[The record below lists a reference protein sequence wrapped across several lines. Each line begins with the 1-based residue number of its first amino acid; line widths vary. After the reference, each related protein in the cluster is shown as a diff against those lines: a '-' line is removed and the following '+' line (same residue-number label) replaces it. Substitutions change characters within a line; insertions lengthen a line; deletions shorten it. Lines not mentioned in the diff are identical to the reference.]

1 MKLLDYFN
9 ADYIADLALVENDEG
24 DTQSIKTILQI
35 GNLSQRVEKINDE
48 RLINFI
54 FSNHVLMF
62 LDQTIS
68 FYLGFAYEN
77 FKKNYDFKNQL
88 SGDRI
93 LDPEGWLTSSLPI
106 IFKRLENKTYINRNY
121 NNNTHHRSLQIIFKK
136 ICRKKLE
143 ESACVIIQELE
154 KISTI
159 FGYYDFRK
167 AYISVIAMDQDLRH
181 YLDSN
186 TNEKEFTTTFFQA
199 LWMELFK
206 QGLIN
211 KDKLY
216 FLNYLQAKN
225 IHSYRYGIPFQQE
238 DIFFDNTISENKE
251 FKNLY
256 EQFIFN
262 KNNNNNYIY

>member
-9 ADYIADLALVENDEG
+9 ADYIADLALVENEG
-24 DTQSIKTILQI
+24 TTQSIKSILQI
-35 GNLSQRVEKINDE
+35 GNLSERVEKINDE

-88 SGDRI
+88 LGVRI
-93 LDPEGWLTSSLPI
+93 LDPEHWLTSSLPI

-121 NNNTHHRSLQIIFKK
+121 NTDIHRRNLEIIIKK
-136 ICRKKLE
+136 ICCKKLE

-154 KISTI
+154 KISKI

-167 AYISVIAMDQDLRH
+167 AYISAIAMDQDLRN
-181 YLDSN
+181 YLDNN
-186 TNEKEFTTTFFQA
+186 TNERVFTITFFQA
-199 LWMELFK
+199 LWMELFTK
-206 QGLIN
+206 GLID

-225 IHSYRYGIPFQQE
+225 IHSYRDGIPFQPE
-238 DIFFDNTISENKE
+238 DIFFDNTISENRE

-256 EQFIFN
+256 EQFIYN
-262 KNNNNNYIY
+262 KNNNSNYIY

>member
-9 ADYIADLALVENDEG
+9 SNYIADLALVENFG
-24 DTQSIKTILQI
+24 TTQSIKSILQN
-35 GNLSQRVEKINDE
+35 GDLSERVEKINDE
-48 RLINFI
+48 RLVNFI

-68 FYLGFAYEN
+68 FYLSFAYEN

-93 LDPEGWLTSSLPI
+93 LDPERWLASSLPI

-121 NNNTHHRSLQIIFKK
+121 NNNTHHRNLQIIFKK
-136 ICRKKLE
+136 ICHKKLE

-154 KISTI
+154 KISKI
-159 FGYYDFRK
+159 FGYYDFKK

-186 TNEKEFTTTFFQA
+186 TNEKEFTITFFQA

-206 QGLIN
+206 QGLID

-216 FLNYLQAKN
+216 FLNYLYAKD
-225 IHSYRYGIPFQQE
+225 IHSYRDGIPFRRE
-238 DIFFDNTISENKE
+238 DVFFDNSISENTE
-251 FKNLY
+251 FRDLY
-256 EQFIFN
+256 QRFIDN
-262 KNNNNNYIY
+262 KNNNYIY

>member
-9 ADYIADLALVENDEG
+9 TDYIADLALVENLG
-24 DTQSIKTILQI
+24 DTQSIKSILQQ
-35 GNLSQRVEKINDE
+35 GDLSERVEKISDE
-48 RLINFI
+48 RLIDFI

-68 FYLGFAYEN
+68 FYLDFAYES
-77 FKKNYDFKNQL
+77 FRRQYEFKNQL
-88 SGDRI
+88 LGSRI
-93 LDPEGWLTSSLPI
+93 LNRNCWLTTSLPI

-121 NNNTHHRSLQIIFKK
+121 NTDTHRKNLETILKK
-136 ICRKKLE
+136 ICCKKLK

-154 KISTI
+154 KISKI

-186 TNEKEFTTTFFQA
+186 TNEQVFTITFFQA

-206 QGLIN
+206 QSLID

-225 IHSYRYGIPFQQE
+225 IYAYRHGIPFKPE
-238 DIFFDNTISENKE
+238 DIFFDNTISENRE
-251 FKNLY
+251 FKNRY
-256 EQFIFN
+256 EQFIYN
-262 KNNNNNYIY
+262 KNSNSNYIY

>member
-9 ADYIADLALVENDEG
+9 TDYIADLALVENLG
-24 DTQSIKTILQI
+24 TTQSIKTILRD
-35 GNLSQRVEKINDE
+35 GNLFERVENINDE

-68 FYLGFAYEN
+68 YYLDFTYEI
-77 FKKNYDFKNQL
+77 FIKQYDFKNQL
-88 SGDRI
+88 LGSRI
-93 LDPEGWLTSSLPI
+93 LNRNSWLKSSLPI

-121 NNNTHHRSLQIIFKK
+121 NTDLHNRNLEMILKK

-154 KISTI
+154 KISKI
-159 FGYYDFRK
+159 FGFYDFRK
-167 AYISVIAMDQDLRH
+167 AYVSVIAMDQDLRH
-181 YLDSN
+181 YLDN
-186 TNEKEFTTTFFQA
+186 DNNEQILTTTFFQA

-206 QGLIN
+206 QGLID

-216 FLNYLQAKN
+216 FLNYLQAKD
-225 IHSYRYGIPFQQE
+225 IHSYRDGIPFRRA
-238 DIFFDNTISENKE
+238 DIYFDNTISENTE
-251 FKNLY
+251 FQNLY
-256 EQFIFN
+256 EQFLNN
-262 KNNNNNYIY
+262 KNNNYIY